1 MANFGSKALVTIVG
15 AATAITGAALWNNE
29 FGEAESLRGR
39 DPGIS
44 IEKVAHAG
52 GDMFDWVDQRV
63 GGTPSRQELEDWQI
77 PMNYSVDYLA
87 LLVGGAAA
95 IGIARKRL

>member
-1 MANFGSKALVTIVG
+1 MANFGAKAVVTIVG
-15 AATAITGAALWNNE
+15 AATAVTGAALWNNE
-29 FGEAESLRGR
+29 FGDAESLRGR

-44 IEKVAHAG
+44 VEKVAHAL
-52 GDMFDWVDQRV
+52 GDTVDWVDQRI

-77 PMNYSVDYLA
+77 PMNYSVDYLM
-87 LLVGGAAA
+87 LVVGGAAA